1 MNGINALFLK
11 DLVCVNVGVDIFAD
25 AIEQQ
30 NSKCIQVSW
39 KPTAGGD
46 LELIRILNWIED

>member
-11 DLVCVNVGVDIFAD
+11 ELVCVNVGVEIFAD

-30 NSKCIQVSW
+30 KSKCIQVNW

-46 LELIRILNWIED
+46 LELIQILNWIED